1 MAELN
6 ESDIVQRL
14 RAALEQENAK
24 NTVTGMNEPT
34 VIEDLDAELADI
46 PSGDGR
52 KSLRDLVADILAE
65 YPKELPLP

>member
-1 MAELN
+1 MADLN

-24 NTVTGMNEPT
+24 NPVTGMNEPA
-34 VIEDLDAELADI
+34 VIENLDAELADI

>member
-14 RAALEQENAK
+14 RAALEHENAK

-34 VIEDLDAELADI
+34 VIENLDAELSDI

>member
-1 MAELN
+1 MADLN

-14 RAALEQENAK
+14 RAALEHENAK
-24 NTVTGMNEPT
+24 SSVTGMNEPT
-34 VIEDLDAELADI
+34 VIENLDAELADI

-52 KSLRDLVADILAE
+52 KSLRDLVAEVLAE